1 VKSIRHAEI
10 ESDHFLVTA
19 KIRLKIMRS
28 ERSKKSEIRNWDIG
42 KLNKKEVGEEF
53 IQEVTANI
61 QNMQL

>member
-1 VKSIRHAEI
+1 
-10 ESDHFLVTA
+10 
-19 KIRLKIMRS
+19 MRS